1 MASAARR
8 CAITRRSDRRAFL
21 MTLLSAAL
29 LHGRGLKADD
39 VDEPA
44 PGVAFK
50 HLVIDPDWSVEAARL
65 RLQIENDSGADVW
78 LVGLRGPDGVRGEI
92 LMQQKDKMAVAV
104 DQVLVGDRET
114 LDLASSHLVL
124 TLPNSRA
131 FTGGQIV
138 SVVFEFRGFELPL
151 EAMVR

>member
-44 PGVAFK
+44 PDVAFK